1 MESNGQHFDKCQPIE
16 GDTVGVMQMR
26 GRQVHVCTHPP
37 VDVDTEHGQL
47 FTAIGTAGTTG
58 TTPAALEV
66 RPNGDIIT
74 DGDRLHTCSKRM
86 HGHGK
91 LVAQHTWVPKKRL
104 TTCVRVQV
112 GSTNAHSAHPYLDP
126 SRRWCIRHGDITQ
139 PQICDIVE
147 ADLEHAGLFSTGV
160 GVGG

>member
-1 MESNGQHFDKCQPIE
+1 LVPTPFNPTDFLKASLSYLA
-16 GDTVGVMQMR
+16 
-26 GRQVHVCTHPP
+26 P
-37 VDVDTEHGQL
+37 VLIFETTSTTL
-47 FTAIGTAGTTG
+47 PNGTTG